1 MGFGTKL
8 KLEREAKKLLLREV
22 ASYAN
27 MDTALLSK
35 IERGKRTATRD
46 QVLLF
51 VKLFELDEEE
61 MINLWIG
68 HKIAYLLLEE
78 ESPLKILKV
87 AETVVKY
94 KL

>member
-1 MGFGTKL
+1 MDFGTRIKH
-8 KLEREAKKLLLREV
+8 EREAKNLLLREV
-22 ASYAN
+22 ASFAK

-46 QVLLF
+46 QVLLL
-51 VKLFELDEEE
+51 VKLFEIDEEE

-78 ESPLKILKV
+78 ESPLKILRWQR
-87 AETVVKY
+87 